1 MIKKKVCVVTG
12 TRAEYGLLRPLIK
25 KIDENPKFELQL
37 IATGMHLSP
46 EFGLTYRNIESDGF
60 QIDEKVEILLSSDT
74 SIGISKSMGLALISF
89 SESYQR
95 LNPDLIIILGD
106 RYETFSATAAASVA
120 NIPVAHLHGGELT
133 EGAFDD
139 SFRHSMTKMSY
150 LHFTSTEEYKKR
162 VIQLGEDPE
171 RVFNVGALGVENVF
185 DFDLL
190 SKKDLERELDISLS
204 EKYLLI
210 IFHPVT
216 LENKTTESNFRE
228 LLKAIDKYD
237 KNLSRVFVKG
247 NSDTEGRIINQM
259 IDNYINKKNNSYAFT
274 SLSIENYLSLLKNCF
289 AMIGNSSSGILE
301 APSLNIPSINI
312 GDRQKGRIKAES
324 VFDCK
329 TNKTDILSTL
339 KEVDT
344 LYLNNKFENVNNPY
358 EKEGTSDEII
368 KVLEDYLLS
377 NKIDLKKSF
386 YNIEVGL

>member
-12 TRAEYGLLRPLIK
+12 TRAEYGLLRPVIK
-25 KIDENPKFELQL
+25 KLDENSRLKLQL

-46 EFGLTYRNIESDGF
+46 EFGLTYKNIESDGF
-60 QIDEKVEILLSSDT
+60 EIDEKIEVLLSSDT
-74 SIGISKSMGLALISF
+74 SVGVSKSMGLTLISF

-106 RYETFSATAAASVA
+106 RFETFSAMAAASVA
-120 NIPVAHLHGGELT
+120 NIPIAHLHGGELT

-150 LHFTSTEEYKKR
+150 LHFTSTEKYRKR
-162 VIQLGEDPE
+162 VIQLGEDPK
-171 RVFNVGALGVENVF
+171 RVFNVGALGVENILNL
-185 DFDLL
+185 DLL
-190 SKKDLERELDISLS
+190 TKKELEKELDICLG

-210 IFHPVT
+210 VFHPVT
-216 LENKTTESNFRE
+216 LENNTSENNFKE

-237 KNLSRVFVKG
+237 NNISKIFIKG

-259 IDNYINKKNNSYAFT
+259 IDDYVDEKKNSYSFT

-289 AMIGNSSSGILE
+289 AMLGNSSSGILE
-301 APSLNIPSINI
+301 APSLSTPSINI

-329 TNKTDILSTL
+329 SNKIDILNAL
-339 KEVDT
+339 KRVSNYHLE
-344 LYLNNKFENVNNPY
+344 NKFENINNPY
-358 EKEGTSDEII
+358 EKENTSTEII
-368 KVLEDYLLS
+368 KVVKDFLLN
-377 NKIDLKKSF
+377 NKIDLKKKF
-386 YNIEVGL
+386 YDIEVDL